1 MSPSAVNR
9 LQELKASL
17 DRIRQAGVLEH
28 VPEVDWQALEAHL
41 EYIEAALISHT
52 RPYSSR

>member
-1 MSPSAVNR
+1 MSPNAVNC
-9 LQELKASL
+9 LQELKEAL
-17 DRIRQAGVLEH
+17 DRIRQAGILEH

-41 EYIEAALISHT
+41 EYIEAALEAHT